1 MAMTPTEFGKKPT
14 VDAIWSILDTRLH
27 LVFKRNELG
36 DVMFPFIVLRRMD
49 SMLEPVNDNVRD
61 MYRKFY
67 GKVNDDKLDPIL
79 RKAAGGLHFYNT
91 SRFTLKSLLDDAPNI
106 ATNFMI
112 YINSYNS
119 EVQDILKNFYF
130 DNTVAKLIRNNL
142 LYKLIQSVCEYD
154 FRVETVDNHEMGTF
168 FEEIIR
174 LANEN
179 SNETAGEHFTPRDAI
194 HLMSAIM
201 FEPDARELRR
211 SDIIRTIYDPTCGTG
226 GMVNIGKKYILD
238 TVCRETDKP
247 TIRTYGQELN
257 ETAYAVAKS
266 EALITEADTDSI
278 RLGDTLVNDLF
289 PHKTFDYIMANPP
302 YGINW
307 AKEKDAVTSESFDP
321 NGRFYAGLPK
331 VSDGQLLFMQHMIHH
346 MAANGKVGIVTNGSP
361 LFSGG
366 ADSGESNIRK
376 WIIEND
382 WLDCIIALPKDLF
395 YNTGIATYIWIL
407 NRRKT
412 AERKGKLQL
421 INAASF
427 YHPALKSLG
436 SKRNDIRQ
444 DNIDEILRLY
454 MEFKENKFSRIFR
467 NEDFGY
473 LQLTIEQPKRKEDG
487 SIELKAKK
495 PVADSSKR
503 DSTERVTLDTDVPA
517 YFEKEILPH
526 IDQESWIDYS
536 KTKIGYEINFTQY
549 FYEFKQGDSA
559 ADIRARIMDQVD
571 ESTGLTR
578 QQTIQQLLSMIFDEA

>member
-1 MAMTPTEFGKKPT
+1 MG
-14 VDAIWSILDTRLH
+14 
-27 LVFKRNELG
+27 
-36 DVMFPFIVLRRMD
+36 
-49 SMLEPVNDNVRD
+49 
-61 MYRKFY
+61 
-67 GKVNDDKLDPIL
+67 
-79 RKAAGGLHFYNT
+79 
-91 SRFTLKSLLDDAPNI
+91 
-106 ATNFMI
+106 
-112 YINSYNS
+112 
-119 EVQDILKNFYF
+119 
-130 DNTVAKLIRNNL
+130 
-142 LYKLIQSVCEYD
+142 
-154 FRVETVDNHEMGTF
+154 RV
-168 FEEIIR
+168 I
-174 LANEN
+174 
-179 SNETAGEHFTPRDAI
+179 S
-194 HLMSAIM
+194 
-201 FEPDARELRR
+201 
-211 SDIIRTIYDPTCGTG
+211 
-226 GMVNIGKKYILD
+226 
-238 TVCRETDKP
+238 
-247 TIRTYGQELN
+247 
-257 ETAYAVAKS
+257 
-266 EALITEADTDSI
+266 
-278 RLGDTLVNDLF
+278 
-289 PHKTFDYIMANPP
+289 
-302 YGINW
+302 
-307 AKEKDAVTSESFDP
+307 
-321 NGRFYAGLPK
+321 
-331 VSDGQLLFMQHMIHH
+331 
-346 MAANGKVGIVTNGSP
+346 
-361 LFSGG
+361 
-366 ADSGESNIRK
+366 

-412 AERKGKLQL
+412 AERKGKVQL

-503 DSTERVTLDTDVPA
+503 DSTERVSLDTDVPS

-526 IDQESWIDYS
+526 IDPESWIDYS

-571 ESTGLTR
+571 ETTGLTR